1 MAYSPTTWVEGVTT
15 LGPTNLNKIETEL
28 ARLKTNADLDPAA
41 AIAISKLAS
50 YPSDGTKVLKGD
62 GTWGPT
68 YTSYTPTWTS
78 SGVAPAIGNAV
89 VTAYYTQ
96 VGKLVHAYGS
106 IVFGGTSTYGT
117 GQYIFALPVA
127 PSASISSPMTIGT
140 AQLTDTSATAKASV
154 NIEFFA
160 ASTVWLVYPATWPS
174 GTSTAVAQTAPWTWA
189 AGDTIAW
196 NLIYEAA

>member
-1 MAYSPTTWVEGVTT
+1 MATLPSSLSLAVIADGSAIVAADHRTNYAAVQTEANALLTILGGGTSAQFLQSGGGTTVSWAGAYS
-15 LGPTNLNKIETEL
+15 
-28 ARLKTNADLDPAA
+28 A
-41 AIAISKLAS
+41 
-50 YPSDGTKVLKGD
+50 
-62 GTWGPT
+62 
-68 YTSYTPTWTS
+68 YTPTWTAT
-78 SGVAPAIGNAV
+78 GVAPVIGNATV
-89 VTAYYTQ
+89 VARYLQ

-127 PSASISSPMTIGT
+127 PSASVSSPMTIGT